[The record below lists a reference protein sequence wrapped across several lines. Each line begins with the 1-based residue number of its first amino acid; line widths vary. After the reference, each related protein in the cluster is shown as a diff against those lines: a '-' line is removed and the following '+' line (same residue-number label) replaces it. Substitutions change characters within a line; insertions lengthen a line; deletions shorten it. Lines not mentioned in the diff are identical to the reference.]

1 MKITIAKDAGYC
13 FGVRDAVNMAYDS
26 AEKHGD
32 VYMLGS
38 IVHNEKVVNDLKNA
52 GAKIVKS
59 LDDVPK
65 ESPILF
71 RAHGTVPKL
80 WDEAK
85 EMKMNI
91 IDATCPLVYEI
102 HQEVKKL
109 AKDGRRIIV
118 VGDHGH
124 DEVIAIAN
132 QVENAIVISSPKEA
146 LKLKKMKKAGV
157 VSQSTQAIENVQE
170 KKDTFF
176 EFMLPIIRRVNE
188 AIRKERQLVNH
199 FSRTVESGRDLSERD
214 ARQLAE
220 LMIKYR
226 LIGDPIQTQKILRN
240 YCGEST
246 PSRRRLC
253 SPSLPMNRPGALQD
267 SPGKATTTSGSGA
280 GPGTAA
286 CCRQTGR
293 RVQATRS
300 RLSIRLRQGWPT
312 TC

>member
-13 FGVRDAVNMAYDS
+13 FGVRDAVNIAYDS

-52 GAKIVKS
+52 GTKIVRS

-85 EMKMNI
+85 EKKMNI

-170 KKDTFF
+170 IINILMTKVFDLHFVNTICFPTKRNHEQIKDMAKINDIMIIIGSFTSANSNRLTQLSLAINSQSFQVTDSEDLKPKWFKNNDNIGISAGASTPDYLIKDVKDTI
-176 EFMLPIIRRVNE
+176 EYIY
-188 AIRKERQLVNH
+188 KEKLWDK
-199 FSRTVESGRDLSERD
+199 EPMKLK
-214 ARQLAE
+214 LA
-220 LMIKYR
+220 
-226 LIGDPIQTQKILRN
+226 
-240 YCGEST
+240 
-246 PSRRRLC
+246 
-253 SPSLPMNRPGALQD
+253 
-267 SPGKATTTSGSGA
+267 
-280 GPGTAA
+280 
-286 CCRQTGR
+286 
-293 RVQATRS
+293 
-300 RLSIRLRQGWPT
+300 
-312 TC
+312 